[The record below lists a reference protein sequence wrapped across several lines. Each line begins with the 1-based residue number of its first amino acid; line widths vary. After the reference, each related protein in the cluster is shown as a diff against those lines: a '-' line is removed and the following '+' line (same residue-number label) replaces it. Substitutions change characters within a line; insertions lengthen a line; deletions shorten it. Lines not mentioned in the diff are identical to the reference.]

1 MEWWNNLVNW
11 VTSEPGST
19 IMTSAVLP
27 FVAIVLAGVI
37 AALIARGAIK
47 RLLARQDRELK
58 AAAIGTLVGAARQ
71 AAVWHSLSP
80 QEQLLAD
87 RAAGDADIQVRML
100 PIRGAD
106 VAADWAEHEIA
117 EFKRGSATFAYQFD
131 TLLTEFRNR
140 LVEWQH
146 RPGRARKIFQ
156 SDIARWSIEVSDTER
171 ELQSRQDAWVAQ
183 QQAERY
189 ESQHRGGRTASPVVS
204 ADSRPAAQP
213 AAQQQNETE
222 TMTLPVSPIP
232 RSQSGSREVE
242 APVADYDL
250 QPVPASS
257 PDSSSRDADGS
268 HS

>member
-19 IMTSAVLP
+19 IVTSAVIP

-71 AAVWHSLSP
+71 AAVWNSLSP

-100 PIRGAD
+100 PLRGAD

-131 TLLTEFRNR
+131 TLLTEFRTR

-146 RPGRARKIFQ
+146 HPSRARKIFQ
-156 SDIARWSIEVSDTER
+156 SDIARWQFEVSDTEK
-171 ELQSRQDAWVAQ
+171 ELQSRQDAWVSQ
-183 QQAERY
+183 QHAERY
-189 ESQHRGGRTASPVVS
+189 ESQHRGSRSASVAVP
-204 ADSRPAAQP
+204 AEPRPAAQ
-213 AAQQQNETE
+213 ASRSSADQETVA
-222 TMTLPVSPIP
+222 LPVSPIP
-232 RSQSGSREVE
+232 RPQQGAREVE
-242 APVADYDL
+242 APAQDYDL
-250 QPVPASS
+250 QPVPVSAS
-257 PDSSSRDADGS
+257 RGADDENA
-268 HS
+268 